1 MQGRNVARKKKGNAP
16 RPKTGPVK
24 EKSNNRLAKVSAF
37 LVGSGIL
44 VAILGAAYQYFA
56 GSVSLAFVQSVGR
69 AYEFQLT
76 NDTPSDRTV
85 KSFRI
90 IPPDVQQ
97 VIYKVTED
105 VYATRDEKGQ
115 ITLPGGN
122 QSYVPAAEFKELDG
136 QRLSANSSFKFRVP
150 PLSNRTWMAPEAAI
164 VDIRYEIDSSNPL
177 LAAIEGIFNVL
188 GFHSRQHTVR
198 YLVIENYWTPS
209 RSNSLNEAIRIFCRD
224 SDTVAKSGSCDNF

>member
-1 MQGRNVARKKKGNAP
+1 MARKKKGNALQS
-16 RPKTGPVK
+16 KAGPVK
-24 EKSNNRLAKVSAF
+24 EKSNNRLAKAVAF
-37 LVGSGIL
+37 FVGSGIL
-44 VAILGAAYQYFA
+44 VAVLGAVYQYVA
-56 GSVSLAFVQSVGR
+56 EAVSLTFEQSVGR

-164 VDIRYEIDSSNPL
+164 VDIRYEIESSNPV
-177 LAAIEGIFNVL
+177 LAAVEDLFDAL
-188 GFHSRQHTVR
+188 GFRSRQHTVR

-209 RSNSLNEAIRIFCRD
+209 RSNSLDEAIRIFCRD
-224 SDTVAKSGSCDNF
+224 NDTVAKSGSCDAF